1 MDRFG
6 NYLNIEELP
15 LYTGKEEYRKK
26 IR

>member
-1 MDRFG
+1 MDKFG

-26 IR
+26 IK